1 MKNILS
7 RITLILVCA
16 GTLSSA
22 EIVHQYQSDM
32 TLPTDIAILADG
44 RICVA
49 DGVNARIL
57 VFDSRGASTE
67 LRFPEMKRPL
77 GLAADDNGGLL
88 VSDTQAKSVFIL
100 DKYLN
105 LKVNIPLESSVDPTD
120 VLAVGKQLWVVD
132 NDGHQILVIDRK
144 GQLKHTLGKKGSVGP
159 TFSYPSTISSG
170 KDDQIFV
177 CDVLN
182 GRLQLFNTDF
192 SYQGQI
198 ADWGITPGKFFRP
211 KGVASQAD
219 GRIAVSDSF
228 TGTLQI
234 FKSQSSEG
242 TMIVDS
248 NSNPLHFQN
257 PTGIAWDKS
266 GLLWVV
272 ESATGSVMGVQLP

>member
-1 MKNILS
+1 MNSLF

-22 EIVHQYQSDM
+22 EIVHKYQSDM
-32 TLPTDIAILADG
+32 TLPTDIAVLEDG

-49 DGVNARIL
+49 DGVNSRIL
-57 VFDSRGASTE
+57 VFDTRGVSTE

-77 GLAADDNGGLL
+77 GLAADANGGLL
-88 VSDTQAKSVFIL
+88 VSDTQVKAIFIL

-105 LKVNIPLESSVDPTD
+105 LKVNIPLEKSVDPTD
-120 VLAVGKQLWVVD
+120 VLAVDKHLWVVD
-132 NDGHQILVIDRK
+132 NEGHQILVIDRK
-144 GQLKHTLGKKGSVGP
+144 GQLKQKMGKKGSVGP

-170 KDDQIFV
+170 KNDQIFV

-182 GRLQLFNTDF
+182 GRLQLFDSDY

-198 ADWGITPGKFFRP
+198 AGWGITPGYLFRP

-242 TMIVDS
+242 KMIVDAS
-248 NSNPLHFQN
+248 NNPLHFQN
-257 PTGIAWDKS
+257 PVGLAWDKS

-272 ESATGSVMGVQLP
+272 ESATGSVIGVQLP